1 MSTADSDRGDGNAPV
16 RRGPAAASS
25 LLTPQESVLALIDHQ
40 GLMLMS
46 AGSHDRQRLV
56 NNVTGLAKS
65 AKAFGV
71 PVVLTTN
78 TARTF
83 SGPILP
89 EIPAVFPDQEIIDR
103 TALNAWEDQAFIR
116 AIEATGRRKLMIA
129 GLWTEVC
136 VAYPALSALESGYQV
151 YVVADA
157 CAGVDIQTHDTAIQ
171 RVVQRGAIPVTW
183 LDVLFEF
190 QRDWSRQDA
199 YDAVVQIV
207 LQHASGLGE
216 GINFLFGMTGSAATA

>member
-1 MSTADSDRGDGNAPV
+1 MSAADNRGDGYEPA
-16 RRGPAAASS
+16 RSGSAAASS
-25 LLTPQESVLALIDHQ
+25 LLTPQETALALIDHQ
-40 GLMLMS
+40 GLMLMG

-83 SGPILP
+83 SGPMLP
-89 EIPAVFPDQEIIDR
+89 EVRAVFPDHEVIDR
-103 TALNAWEDQAFIR
+103 TAINAWEDEAFVR

-157 CAGVDIQTHDTAIQ
+157 CAGVDTQAHDTAMQ

-190 QRDWSRQDA
+190 QRDWSRQEA
-199 YDAVVQIV
+199 YNDVVQII
-207 LQHASGLGE
+207 LQHTGGLGE
-216 GINFLFGMTGSAATA
+216 GINFLFGMTSPAPTA

>member
-1 MSTADSDRGDGNAPV
+1 MSIADSRGDEYQPV
-16 RRGPAAASS
+16 RSGPAAASC
-25 LLTPQESVLALIDHQ
+25 LLAPQETALALIDHQ
-40 GLMLMS
+40 GLMLMG

-83 SGPILP
+83 SGPMLP
-89 EIPAVFPDQEIIDR
+89 EIRAVFPDHEVIDR
-103 TALNAWEDQAFIR
+103 TAINAWEDEAFVR

-136 VAYPALSALESGYQV
+136 VAYPALSALEAGYQV

-157 CAGVDIQTHDTAIQ
+157 CAGVDTQAHDTAIQ

-183 LDVLFEF
+183 LDVLFEL
-190 QRDWSRQDA
+190 QRDWSRQED
-199 YDAVVQIV
+199 YNDFVLIF
-207 LQHASGLGE
+207 LQHTGGLGE
-216 GINFLFGMTGSAATA
+216 GINFLFGMTNPAAA

>member
-1 MSTADSDRGDGNAPV
+1 MSIADSPTDGNAPA
-16 RRGPAAASS
+16 RSGPAAASS

-40 GLMLMS
+40 GLMLMG

-65 AKAFGV
+65 ARAFGV

-78 TARTF
+78 TAKTF
-83 SGPILP
+83 SGPMLP
-89 EIPAVFPDQEIIDR
+89 EIRAVFPDQEVIDR
-103 TALNAWEDQAFIR
+103 TAINAWEDGAFVR

-136 VAYPALSALESGYQV
+136 VAYPALSALEAGYQV

-171 RVVQRGAIPVTW
+171 RVVQGGAIPVTW

-190 QRDWSRQDA
+190 QRDWSRQEA
-199 YDAVVQIV
+199 YDAVVQII
-207 LQHASGLGE
+207 LQHTGGLGE
-216 GINFLFGMTGSAATA
+216 GINFLFGMTSPVATN